1 MGCGLHSPFP
11 LWVIVS
17 GEVIYDITCAMCNI
31 LDRIACIIND
41 ITDSITGVINRIT
54 DRIAYVV
61 VPITVVCLITGGCSI
76 TGGLLSLFPALSFG
90 VCVVL
95 FALPASSELLPVV
108 LPQAANVNMDAT
120 SSAVNKSFLVFFIK
134 VTPLIRIKSISYTD
148 NHNVTS

>member
-61 VPITVVCLITGGCSI
+61 VPINVVCLITGGCSI
-76 TGGLLSLFPALSFG
+76 TGGFVVIVSG
-90 VCVVL
+90 VVIWCLCGVVCITC
-95 FALPASSELLPVV
+95 FV
-108 LPQAANVNMDAT
+108 
-120 SSAVNKSFLVFFIK
+120 
-134 VTPLIRIKSISYTD
+134 
-148 NHNVTS
+148 